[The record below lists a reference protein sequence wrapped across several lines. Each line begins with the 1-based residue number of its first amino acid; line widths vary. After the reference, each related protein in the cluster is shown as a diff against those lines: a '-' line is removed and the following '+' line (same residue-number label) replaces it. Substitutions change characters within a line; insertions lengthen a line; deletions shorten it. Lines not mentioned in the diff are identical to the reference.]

1 VLGSLH
7 TKLQNYDQDQPGTYA
22 VGRRYA
28 RHAQA
33 AAAQYTMSELK
44 VLSDDELSV
53 LAGVCHKSGGYYYTA
68 GMYQDAL
75 ELHEKSLAIWVQ
87 VHGEHHPDVATSYDN
102 IASVYREQGK
112 LDKALELHEKSLA
125 ISVQV
130 HGEHHP
136 DVATSY
142 NNIASVY
149 REQGKLDKA
158 LELHEKSLA
167 ISVQVHGEHHPAVA
181 TSYNNIASVYF
192 EQGKL
197 DKALELHEKSLA
209 IWVQVHG
216 EHHPD
221 VATSYNNIANVYHEQ
236 GKLDKALELYEKSLA
251 ILVQVHGEHHPHVSS
266 LRFRISVLRLRPLFC
281 LVLIF
286 LLAIAAYCLWRFS
299 LLLYALVALVLWRG
313 AGATVSVA
321 FMACVFAGSSLW
333 SPDATAGSPSSEIN
347 TPAVG

>member
-1 VLGSLH
+1 MHALTQKVVRETLIDEAMPSALASVLGSLH

-53 LAGVCHKSGGYYYTA
+53 LAGVCHKSGEYYYTA

-75 ELHEKSLAIWVQ
+75 ELHEKSLAIMVQ
-87 VHGEHHPDVATSYDN
+87 VHGEHHPHVAASYHN
-102 IASVYREQGK
+102 IASVYSK
-112 LDKALELHEKSLA
+112 
-125 ISVQV
+125 
-130 HGEHHP
+130 
-136 DVATSY
+136 
-142 NNIASVY
+142 
-149 REQGKLDKA
+149 
-158 LELHEKSLA
+158 
-167 ISVQVHGEHHPAVA
+167 
-181 TSYNNIASVYF
+181 
-192 EQGKL
+192 QGKL

-221 VATSYNNIANVYHEQ
+221 V
-236 GKLDKALELYEKSLA
+236 
-251 ILVQVHGEHHPHVSS
+251 SS
-266 LRFRISVLRLRPLFC
+266 LRFRISVLRLWPLIL

-286 LLAIAAYCLWRFS
+286 LLAIAAYCLWRFP